1 MIANDACIRWHGAHM
16 KHTEMAALGDYTD
29 GLSLFLDPVPSKQN
43 AVQTRL
49 SPQWHHLAYK
59 AGSRRFYPSV

>member
-1 MIANDACIRWHGAHM
+1 M

-29 GLSLFLDPVPSKQN
+29 GLSLFLDPIPSKQN

-49 SPQWHHLAYK
+49 NPQWHHLAYK